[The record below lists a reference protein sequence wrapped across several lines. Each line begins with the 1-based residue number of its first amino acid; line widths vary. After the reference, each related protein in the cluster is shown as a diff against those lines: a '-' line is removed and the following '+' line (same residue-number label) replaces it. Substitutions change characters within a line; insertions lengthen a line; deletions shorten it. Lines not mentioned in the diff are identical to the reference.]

1 MNPSEKTYYQFN
13 EPQKIIFQ
21 SLVDLKC
28 ISGLVASDYYKKIE
42 FFSGNF
48 CSLSIFLDYCASKC
62 GSEKLSYDE
71 AMNMAFCLGQ
81 QIYHFEKNGF
91 GCFHL
96 DPNKIFVIDD
106 GRVFIYLGEDLK
118 PIFSNSDGLCVIEIS
133 TPFSKI
139 NRISRLAPELLQV
152 ESLPCEISHKC
163 VYYSLGSLI
172 ESLLIPLEQLK
183 GTPLVSFIHRSMNKN
198 WENRTLLFL

>member
-48 CSLSIFLDYCASKC
+48 CSLSIFLDYCASKR

-71 AMNMAFCLGQ
+71 AVNMAFCLGQ
-81 QIYHFEKNGF
+81 QIYHFEKNLF
-91 GCFHL
+91 QKLNILF
-96 DPNKIFVIDD
+96 
-106 GRVFIYLGEDLK
+106 RDLYK
-118 PIFSNSDGLCVIEIS
+118 KNN
-133 TPFSKI
+133 FSK
-139 NRISRLAPELLQV
+139 NY
-152 ESLPCEISHKC
+152 LPC
-163 VYYSLGSLI
+163 YR
-172 ESLLIPLEQLK
+172 
-183 GTPLVSFIHRSMNKN
+183 LV
-198 WENRTLLFL
+198 